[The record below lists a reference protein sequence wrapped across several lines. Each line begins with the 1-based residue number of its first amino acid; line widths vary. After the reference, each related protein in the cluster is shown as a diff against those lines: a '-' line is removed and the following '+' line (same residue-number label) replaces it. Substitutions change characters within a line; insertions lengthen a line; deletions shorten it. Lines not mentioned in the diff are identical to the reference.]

1 MLLWRCRKKTCR
13 RTEPPDGASLRPSN
27 STRADM
33 QLSTRQSISL
43 TICLSDPHFS
53 PVSCQLL
60 RATVQRLNALVRGT
74 PFRTFPL
81 HPSSTL
87 FWTANVPNPSI
98 LNLKTPRDQ
107 SIARLKPFERKQFQ
121 EAHFANTANRG
132 EYADLPNNRTL
143 PRTCQEKAFTQ
154 LRRAFCPPQACSNA
168 AQATFLFAGRQLFIA
183 YPEPLRHPAYL
194 RKTVAVL
201 SSYPPFGRF
210 ISLSTKTF

>member
-87 FWTANVPNPSI
+87 FWKAIVPSAI
-98 LNLKTPRDQ
+98 SGSRSSVALQALLASR
-107 SIARLKPFERKQFQ
+107 PFERKRFQ
-121 EAHFANTANRG
+121 DAHSSNTAYRI
-132 EYADLPNNRTL
+132 EYTGSLNNRAL
-143 PRTCQEKAFTQ
+143 RPSCRTTALLNPSREK
-154 LRRAFCPPQACSNA
+154 L
-168 AQATFLFAGRQLFIA
+168 
-183 YPEPLRHPAYL
+183 
-194 RKTVAVL
+194 
-201 SSYPPFGRF
+201 
-210 ISLSTKTF
+210 